1 MFKVFKRLGSSWW
14 LVILLIVS
22 SAGQV
27 LCDCALPTFIGQAI
41 SMIQTADASVGV
53 NLYDIGIIAIEM
65 FLVAIGVV
73 LCSFANCYLASK
85 ISSKIVAN
93 NRYALYQK
101 VSTFSSAEINKFSV
115 SSLVTRTTNDLTLI
129 GNTFV
134 LFFRFAFYG
143 PGIAIVALCLLIST
157 GIWQLTLTVLGA
169 ILLLIILIVVTA
181 LFVLPK
187 YNVIQRFL
195 DKITLV
201 TRENLE
207 GLRVVRAYNA
217 EDYQENKFGD
227 VNKSLN
233 KIEKFSSRSLGA
245 LIPIIM
251 LIIGVLNVLIYYI
264 TSKLL
269 PEGQIASFG
278 LITVVIEYASL
289 ILVGFVMISIVIVQL
304 PRSVVCA
311 KRVNEVLATD
321 LSVTDGC
328 GEVKED
334 SVGTV
339 EFRNVTFSYPGADS
353 PVLSNVSFKIEK
365 GKTLA
370 FIGATGSGKSTI
382 LNLILRFFDP
392 TSGEVL
398 VDGVNVKEYK
408 LNDLFAK
415 FGYVPQKGYLF
426 HKTLAENITIG
437 KPKATPVEIE
447 RALKISQSTEFV
459 SKLPGGLNYEISQG
473 GKNVSGGQRQRLCIA
488 RAIIMNPEI
497 FLFDDSFSALD
508 YRTDQILRGEIKKEC
523 SGVTNLIVA
532 QRIGTIMDADQIV
545 CLDAGKVMGIGT
557 HKELLNNCS
566 VYKEIALSQLS
577 KEELENG
584 TK

>member
-1 MFKVFKRLGSSWW
+1 MIKIFKRIGSSWW
-14 LVILLIVS
+14 LVVLLFIS
-22 SAGQV
+22 TAGQV
-27 LCDCALPTFIGQAI
+27 LCDCALPTFIGEVI
-41 SMIQTADASVGV
+41 SMIQNAAPDVGV
-53 NLYDIGIIAIEM
+53 DLYNIGLLAIEM
-65 FLVAIGVV
+65 IFVALGVV
-73 LCSFANCYLASK
+73 IFSFLNCYLSSK
-85 ISSKIVAN
+85 ISAKIIAN
-93 NRYALYQK
+93 TRYSFYKK
-101 VSTFSSAEINKFSV
+101 VSSFSSAEVNKFSV

-157 GIWQLTLTVLGA
+157 GIWQLTLIVLGA
-169 ILLLIILIVVTA
+169 IVLLIVLIIITA
-181 LFVLPK
+181 QVVLPK
-187 YNVIQRFL
+187 YNRIQKYL
-195 DKITLV
+195 DKTTLI

-217 EDYQENKFGD
+217 EDYQEAKFDSINKM
-227 VNKSLN
+227 LN
-233 KIEKFSSRSLGA
+233 KIEKFSSRALGA
-245 LIPIIM
+245 LVPAIM

-269 PEGQIASFG
+269 PTGEIQSFG
-278 LITVVIEYASL
+278 LITVVVEYASL
-289 ILVGFVMISIVIVQL
+289 ILLGFVMISAVIVQL
-304 PRSVVCA
+304 PRSIVCA
-311 KRVNEVLATD
+311 KRVNEVLSTD
-321 LSVTDGC
+321 LSVTDGA
-328 GEVKED
+328 GETKETCE
-334 SVGTV
+334 GTI
-339 EFRNVTFSYPGADS
+339 EFKNVTFVYPGADA
-353 PVLSNVSFKIEK
+353 PVLSNVSFKVEK

-370 FIGATGSGKSTI
+370 FIGATGSGKTTI

-398 VDGVNVKEYK
+398 VDGVNVKDYK
-408 LNDLFAK
+408 LEDLFKK

-426 HKTLAENITIG
+426 HKTLLENITIG
-437 KPKATPVEIE
+437 KPKASSVEVE
-447 RALKISQSTEFV
+447 RALKISQSLEFV
-459 SKLPGGLNYEISQG
+459 SKLPGGLSYEISQG

-508 YRTDQILRGEIKKEC
+508 YKTDQVLRGEIKKEC
-523 SGVTNLIVA
+523 SGVTNVIVA
-532 QRIGTIMDADQIV
+532 QRIGTIMNADQIV
-545 CLDAGKVMGIGT
+545 CLDAGKVMGVGT
-557 HKELLNNCS
+557 HKELLNNCN